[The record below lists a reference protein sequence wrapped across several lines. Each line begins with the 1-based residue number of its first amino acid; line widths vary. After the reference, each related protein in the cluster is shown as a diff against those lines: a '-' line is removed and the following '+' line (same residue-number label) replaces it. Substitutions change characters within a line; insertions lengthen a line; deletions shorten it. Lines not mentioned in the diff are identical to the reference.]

1 MTEANEG
8 ALDGLD
14 RTEIGGEVDA
24 DLPELV
30 DRFGLVE
37 RGCDTRCSSG
47 DPFRG
52 RWRGVPLSDVLVDV
66 DPTATHL
73 LVEAEDGFRVCVD
86 VGDAIDGILAVQR
99 LDGDASNGLPR
110 FVVPGLEGTRMVKN
124 VARIESTHL
133 EGTDDPHDL
142 EALNLDEKN

>member
-1 MTEANEG
+1 MTEPGEIPLD
-8 ALDGLD
+8 ALE
-14 RTEIGGEVDA
+14 RTEIGGAVEG
-24 DLPELV
+24 DLRDLI

-37 RGCDTRCSSG
+37 RDCDTRCSSG

-86 VGDAIDGILAVQR
+86 VADAIDGILAIRR
-99 LDGDASNGLPR
+99 LDVDSSNGLPR
-110 FVVPGLEGTRMVKN
+110 FVVPGLKGTRMVKN
-124 VARIESTHL
+124 VARIESRYL
-133 EGTDDPHDL
+133 EGTDDPHEL
-142 EALNLDEKN
+142 EALKLEEKN